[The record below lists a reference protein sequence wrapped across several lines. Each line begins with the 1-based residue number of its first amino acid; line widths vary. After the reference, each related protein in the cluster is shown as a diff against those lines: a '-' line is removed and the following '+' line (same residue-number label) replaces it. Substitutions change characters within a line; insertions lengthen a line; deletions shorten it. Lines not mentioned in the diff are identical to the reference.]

1 MSQIDAE
8 STNRERRKLTVTEL
22 QSLADRLLSRGVSKL
37 FSDQPELQR
46 DLKAAATA
54 LSELACVRRHL
65 QSLLEIE
72 HAAAKLRMPTTSDLS
87 ELAARLADHARAI
100 MNQPR
105 QEIADDLAAASH
117 VATELASLRS
127 ELARV
132 AARTDSVG
140 C

>member
-8 STNRERRKLTVTEL
+8 PTNRETRKLTVIEL
-22 QSLADRLLSRGVSKL
+22 QSLANRLLSRGVSKL

-46 DLKAAATA
+46 DLKVAATA
-54 LSELACVRRHL
+54 LGELACVRRHL
-65 QSLLEIE
+65 HSLFEIDR
-72 HAAAKLRMPTTSDLS
+72 AAARLQAPTTGDLG
-87 ELAARLADHARAI
+87 ELAARLTEHALAI
-100 MNQPR
+100 MKQPS

-117 VATELASLRS
+117 VATELASLRT

-132 AARTDSVG
+132 VARTESAG

>member
-1 MSQIDAE
+1 MSQIDSE
-8 STNRERRKLTVTEL
+8 PTNREPRKLTVTEL

-46 DLKAAATA
+46 DLRAAATA

-65 QSLLEIE
+65 QSLFEIE
-72 HAAAKLRMPTTSDLS
+72 RAAAKLQAPTTSDLG
-87 ELAARLADHARAI
+87 ELAARLTGHARAI
-100 MNQPR
+100 VNQSR

-117 VATELASLRS
+117 VAVELASLRS
-127 ELARV
+127 VLARV
-132 AARTDSVG
+132 GAHTEAAG

>member
-1 MSQIDAE
+1 MSQIDCE
-8 STNRERRKLTVTEL
+8 PTNRKTRKLTVDEL
-22 QSLADRLLSRGVSKL
+22 PSLADRLLSRGVSKL

-46 DLKAAATA
+46 DLRAAAAA
-54 LSELACVRRHL
+54 LSELACARRDL
-65 QSLLEIE
+65 QSLFEIE
-72 HAAAKLRMPTTSDLS
+72 RAAAKLRAPTAGDLGK
-87 ELAARLADHARAI
+87 LAARLTDHALAI

-117 VATELASLRS
+117 AATELASLRS

-132 AARTDSVG
+132 AARTESVG

>member
-1 MSQIDAE
+1 MSQIDSE
-8 STNRERRKLTVTEL
+8 PTNREPRKLTVTEL

-65 QSLLEIE
+65 QSLFEIE
-72 HAAAKLRMPTTSDLS
+72 PAAGTLQASAAGDLS
-87 ELAARLADHARAI
+87 GLAARLTDHALAI

-105 QEIADDLAAASH
+105 QKMADDLAAASK
-117 VATELASLRS
+117 VAIELASLRG
-127 ELARV
+127 ELAHV
-132 AARTDSVG
+132 AARTGSAG

>member
-1 MSQIDAE
+1 MSQIDSE
-8 STNRERRKLTVTEL
+8 PTNREQRKLTVTEL

-37 FSDQPELQR
+37 FSDRPELQR

-72 HAAAKLRMPTTSDLS
+72 RAAAKLRMPTTSDLS
-87 ELAARLADHARAI
+87 DLAARLAGHARAI
-100 MNQPR
+100 MNQPP

-117 VATELASLRS
+117 VATELASLRG

-132 AARTDSVG
+132 AAGTDSVG

>member
-1 MSQIDAE
+1 MSQIDSE
-8 STNRERRKLTVTEL
+8 PTNREPRKLTVTEL

-46 DLKAAATA
+46 DLRAAATA

-65 QSLLEIE
+65 QSLFEIE
-72 HAAAKLRMPTTSDLS
+72 RAAAKLQAPTTSDLG
-87 ELAARLADHARAI
+87 ELAARLTGHARAI
-100 MNQPR
+100 VNQSR

-117 VATELASLRS
+117 VAVELASLRS

-132 AARTDSVG
+132 GARTEAAG